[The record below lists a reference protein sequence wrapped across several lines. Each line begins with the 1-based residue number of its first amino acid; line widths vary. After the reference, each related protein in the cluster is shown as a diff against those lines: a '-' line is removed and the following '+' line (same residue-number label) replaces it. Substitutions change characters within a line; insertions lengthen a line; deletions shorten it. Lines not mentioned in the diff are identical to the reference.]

1 MIDLASVLVALA
13 LLMFLAYRG
22 VTLLIAAPATALL
35 AALLTGGLPILGAY
49 TQIFMTSTGSFIVS
63 FFPLFML
70 GAIFGKLMDDTGSAR
85 SLARLVS
92 TRLGPDRAVVS
103 VVLCCAVLTY
113 GGVSA
118 FVVAFAIYPVAAAL
132 FRGADIPKRLI
143 PGALALG
150 AFTFTMS
157 ALPGTPAIQNA
168 IPMPF
173 LGTTAFAAPGLGIV
187 TGLVM
192 FVLGVLWL
200 DRRAA
205 AARAAGEGYGD
216 HVDSAPVLDRAA
228 RERAQPCEG
237 FDIAELSADPT
248 PRGRTDT
255 ETETLPPA
263 ALAVLPIVVV
273 IAVNFLFIQVVAPRM
288 DTAFLADPRFGET
301 TVEAVRGV
309 WAVIV
314 ALSVAILLLIAG
326 NWNRLDDLRTSLD
339 KGADASV
346 LPIFNTA
353 SLVGFGAV
361 VAALPVFGVISQAV
375 LAIGGGNPL
384 VSVATSVT
392 VLSAMTGS
400 ASGGMSIAL
409 GALGPTFVD
418 MATTSGVSLDVMHRV
433 TAVASG
439 ALDALP
445 HNGAVITLLTVCRL
459 SHRDAYGDVFVVASA
474 IPMLAL
480 VVLIVLAGLFGSL
493 EF

>member
-1 MIDLASVLVALA
+1 MTDLAAVLVALA
-13 LLMFLAYRG
+13 LLILLAYRG

-49 TQIFMTSTGSFIVS
+49 SQIFMSNTGSFIVS

-92 TRLGPDRAVVS
+92 ARLGPDRAVVS
-103 VVLCCAVLTY
+103 VVLCCAILTY

-132 FRGADIPKRLI
+132 FRDADVPKRLI

-187 TGLVM
+187 SGLVM
-192 FVLGVLWL
+192 FVLGVMWL
-200 DRRAA
+200 DSRAA
-205 AARAAGEGYGD
+205 RARAAGEGYGHHD
-216 HVDSAPVLDRAA
+216 DSPPVLDRTA
-228 RERAQPCEG
+228 RERAQGEG
-237 FDIAELSADPT
+237 FDIAELSPEPAPRKAAD
-248 PRGRTDT
+248 TD
-255 ETETLPPA
+255 TLPPA
-263 ALAVLPIVVV
+263 MLAVLPIVVV
-273 IAVNFLFIQVVAPRM
+273 IASNFLFIQLVAPRM
-288 DTAFLADPRFGET
+288 DTAFLAEPRFGAT
-301 TVEAVRGV
+301 SIEAVRGV

-314 ALSVAILLLIAG
+314 ALFLAILLLIAG

-361 VAALPVFGVISQAV
+361 VAALPVFGTISQAV

-384 VSVATSVT
+384 VSVAASVT
-392 VLSAMTGS
+392 VLSAITGS

-409 GALGPTFVD
+409 DALGPTFVD
-418 MATTSGVSLDVMHRV
+418 MAHASGVSLDVMHRV

-445 HNGAVITLLTVCRL
+445 HNGAVITLLAVCRL
-459 SHRDAYGDVFVVASA
+459 SHRDSYGDVFIVASA

-480 VVLIVLAGLFGSL
+480 VVLIVLASLLTHFG
-493 EF
+493 F